1 MLTNDNILN
10 ALKKIDD
17 PERHKSIFNL
27 NMVRNIQVDGT
38 HISLDIILTI
48 QGCSLKTKI
57 QQDIEQTLK
66 EIGASSI
73 SIKFD
78 SMTQNERHSSTSS
91 LNSKSALDKDI
102 PKTFLLN
109 SSVKFIAVTSDK
121 SGVGKSTVTNSLAV
135 ALARLGKRVGILDAD
150 NYGFS
155 FRTMMNTDHKPTI
168 FDQTAIAD
176 ESDDIKIMS
185 TGFFTKYNQPV
196 IWSSSMLNKWIRNFL
211 VNTVWGELDYLLLDL
226 PPGTGDATIDVVAM
240 IPQAQEIIVTTP
252 QNAASHVASR
262 ADLMAQHTKHTILG
276 VVENMAYFENLNG
289 EKNYLFGQGD
299 AEKLADALHT
309 NVIAQIPF
317 AQPDEKTGSFG
328 FDENSILG
336 EVFTH
341 LAKDIIYQ

>member
-1 MLTNDNILN
+1 MLTNENILN
-10 ALKKIDD
+10 ALKKVDG
-17 PERHKSIFNL
+17 PKFHKSIVDL
-27 NMVRNIQVDGT
+27 NMARNIQVDGT
-38 HISLDIILTI
+38 DISLDVILTI
-48 QGCSLKTKI
+48 QGCSLKAKI
-57 QQDIEQTLK
+57 QQDIEQALK

-73 SIKFD
+73 SIKFG

-91 LNSKSALDKDI
+91 LKSQSAIDKDM

-109 SSVKFIAVTSDK
+109 SDIKFIAVTSDK

-135 ALARLGKRVGILDAD
+135 ALARLGKKVGILDAD

-155 FRTMMNTDHKPTI
+155 FRTMLNIDQRPTI
-168 FDQTAIAD
+168 IDQTVIPDA
-176 ESDDIKIMS
+176 SDDVKIMS

-196 IWSSSMLNKWIRNFL
+196 IWSGSMLNKWIRDFL

-226 PPGTGDATIDVVAM
+226 PPSTGKVTIDVVAM
-240 IPQAQEIIVTTP
+240 IPQAHEIIVTTP

-262 ADLMAQHTKHTILG
+262 AVLMAQHTKHTILG

-299 AEKLADALHT
+299 AEKLADELHT

-317 AQPDEKTGSFG
+317 AQPDEKTGSSG
-328 FDENSILG
+328 FDENSIIG